1 MNSFPP
7 APPLDRVTTYD
18 SFLNERERNWKIV
31 VPNWLG
37 YTLSRGLVW
46 LHSRG
51 LEKSVACYTVS
62 IPIYSYSNSH
72 VFYIALGKFVV
83 ENNNEILPTGTM
95 YVLCTYSSC
104 LSLSLL
110 NQKWAMIA
118 IMSQKEVNSFDYLI
132 NAETVNVTSQ
142 SSKMHCIESWWRHTP
157 TGYVCLVSFEFG
169 GEKKDYLT
177 SRGVPW
183 INGDTEGQCAQGL
196 GTLILTVPP

>member
-1 MNSFPP
+1 MYVCIIQKKKKKTPLSINLTFMTAASPFFFFFFFVQTHVAMMNSFPP

-62 IPIYSYSNSH
+62 IPIHSYSNSH

-110 NQKWAMIA
+110 NQK
-118 IMSQKEVNSFDYLI
+118 
-132 NAETVNVTSQ
+132 
-142 SSKMHCIESWWRHTP
+142 
-157 TGYVCLVSFEFG
+157 
-169 GEKKDYLT
+169 
-177 SRGVPW
+177 
-183 INGDTEGQCAQGL
+183 
-196 GTLILTVPP
+196 